1 MAITIPIISEFND
14 KGVKG
19 AQGALN
25 DLRRNVAN
33 AEGSFG
39 KMKAGFGV
47 MSDYVKANAGTM
59 AAVAGVA
66 IAKFAFDAAGQFRD
80 LAISVDKFRD
90 ASGLTLDEASRWTEV
105 AGDIGIDAGAIETA
119 INKMNRKVADSPKL
133 FEDLGIEMA
142 KHADGTYDPQGTFLN
157 VIDALKNMKDPAEK
171 ATTATAILGKG
182 WMELADLIERGSSN
196 LSSSLASVSDAKL
209 IDENEVRR
217 AEDFRDATAQLNDKW
232 EDFVLL
238 IGEKAIP
245 AITDLV
251 LEATK
256 LADPV
261 ITTIDYV
268 GKGTRIVLD
277 AINPLDSAMKGVE
290 RIADSS
296 GSFWER
302 AFGGVQTLTSVIPG
316 VNVLVDGLGDSLF
329 EAGDGSAYSAD
340 QAAKLRDAW
349 IEGYGSMIDARRAVE
364 EIEDRLYDV
373 DYALAVLEGNIT
385 ERETFR
391 KLQDDIKNASDA
403 AWTAFMEKTPEA
415 LAASES
421 ALDDARLAAGK
432 YISKLDGIPEEM
444 KTEIIAALDRAN
456 IQEIETILNQV
467 TRAREV
473 AIIARYAPAGEI
485 GSGGRPLGEAPPAET
500 MEDVIRRLTPPA
512 RAMGGP
518 VTAGTSYLVGERGP
532 EIFTPAMTGRISNGS
547 GTVIVNVAGSV
558 TSERDLVET
567 IRRGLVDAQRN
578 GANLV
583 YVN

>member
-14 KGVKG
+14 KGIKG

-25 DLRRNVAN
+25 DLRRNVGN
-33 AEGSFG
+33 AEGAFG
-39 KMKAGFGV
+39 KMKAGFGTA
-47 MSDYVKANAGTM
+47 SDYIKANAGTM
-59 AAVAGVA
+59 ASIAGGA
-66 IAKFAFDAAGQFRD
+66 IAGFVASAIGDFQN
-80 LAISVDKFRD
+80 LALSVDKFRD

-105 AGDIGIDAGAIETA
+105 AGDIGVDAGAIETA

-142 KHADGTYDPQGTFLN
+142 KHADGTYDPQETFLN

-182 WMELADLIERGSSN
+182 WMELADLIEKGSGDLN
-196 LSSSLASVSDAKL
+196 KSLASVSETKI
-209 IDENEVRR
+209 IDEKEVEK
-217 AEDFRDATAQLNDKW
+217 AQEYRDRVNDLKDAW
-232 EDFVLL
+232 EDFSLK
-238 IGEKAIP
+238 IGEAFVPMLTDLIDALNPVVVAVGDLAGMMGDAKSQADELPSSLQPAATQMGFFQRVIGFAADALGLYNDEADDLTDATEGDVIP
-245 AITDLV
+245 AI
-251 LEATK
+251 
-256 LADPV
+256 
-261 ITTIDYV
+261 
-268 GKGTRIVLD
+268 
-277 AINPLDSAMKGVE
+277 
-290 RIADSS
+290 
-296 GSFWER
+296 
-302 AFGGVQTLTSVIPG
+302 
-316 VNVLVDGLGDSLF
+316 DGM
-329 EAGDGSAYSAD
+329 
-340 QAAKLRDAW
+340 RDAW

-391 KLQDDIKNASDA
+391 KLQDEIKNASDA

-432 YISKLDGIPEEM
+432 YISKLDGIPDEM

-467 TRAREV
+467 ARRREV

-485 GSGGRPLGEAPPAET
+485 GSGGRPLGEAPPTET
-500 MEDVIRRLTPPA
+500 VEDVIRRLTP